1 MSNTLPL
8 SAKPA
13 PATFALVVPSDRNRS
28 RDAWFVLIA
37 VNISLKRS
45 VCYASAFVLE
55 IGLLLERL
63 TLRLEL
69 ALRGDQVADTGDDAA
84 DKSVAESPV
93 PRQTKMMAPPACTDD
108 AIITPRVDQLNG

>member
-1 MSNTLPL
+1 MPL

-13 PATFALVVPSDRNRS
+13 LATFALVVPSDRNRS

-37 VNISLKRS
+37 VNIVEAFGLLRE
-45 VCYASAFVLE
+45 CFVLE

-69 ALRGDQVADTGDDAA
+69 ALRGDQVANTGDDAA

-93 PRQTKMMAPPACTDD
+93 PRQTKMRRRWLAPTAPSVR
-108 AIITPRVDQLNG
+108 PG

>member
-1 MSNTLPL
+1 
-8 SAKPA
+8 
-13 PATFALVVPSDRNRS
+13 LVVPSDRNRS

-37 VNISLKRS
+37 VNIVEAFGLLRE
-45 VCYASAFVLE
+45 CFVLE

-93 PRQTKMMAPPACTDD
+93 PRQTKNAAPPACTDG
-108 AIITPRVDQLNG
+108 AIIAPRVDQLNG